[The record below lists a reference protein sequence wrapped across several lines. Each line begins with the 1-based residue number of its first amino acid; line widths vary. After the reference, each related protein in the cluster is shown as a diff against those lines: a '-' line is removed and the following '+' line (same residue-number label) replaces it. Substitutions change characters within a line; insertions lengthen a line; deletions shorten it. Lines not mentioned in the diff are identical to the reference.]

1 MTSKERARLIVF
13 SRAWCHL
20 CDDLL
25 AALGPICEE
34 LGADIEVVDVDSHPE
49 FEKAYGERVPV
60 VNPLGTAVKTAETM
74 ITLQRALGTP
84 IPSRVHAAR
93 LGQEDLARINRGF
106 HIED

>member
-25 AALGPICEE
+25 AALGPVCEE

-49 FEKAYGERVPV
+49 FEKAHGERLPV
-60 VNPLGTAVKTAETM
+60 VLGGASDVCHYFLDAAAV
-74 ITLQRALGTP
+74 RAYLLNF
-84 IPSRVHAAR
+84 R
-93 LGQEDLARINRGF
+93 
-106 HIED
+106 

>member
-25 AALGPICEE
+25 AALRPVCEE

-49 FEKAYGERVPV
+49 FDKAYGERVPV
-60 VNPLGTAVKTAETM
+60 VLGGGIELCHYFLDVAAV
-74 ITLQRALGTP
+74 RAYLLNF
-84 IPSRVHAAR
+84 R
-93 LGQEDLARINRGF
+93 
-106 HIED
+106 